1 VPVRLNRYLA
11 SAGVGSRRAV
21 DELIRD
27 ARVTVNGAV
36 AELGTSVGEDDEV
49 CVDGR
54 PVSAERQAWVLL
66 HKPAGVV
73 TTAND
78 PQRRPTVLDLVGS
91 PLRLF
96 PVGRLDMDTTGAL
109 LLTNDGLLA
118 HRLMHPSH
126 EVDKVYVAE
135 VEGRPDAAALAR
147 LRSGIELDDG
157 PTAPAQVRELAP
169 GRIELRI
176 HEGRNRQVR
185 RMCDAVGHPVL
196 RLVRTRIG
204 PLHDRRLQPG
214 DWRPLSVGEVRRLY
228 EAATPDDGNSPGAE
242 NPPG

>member
-1 VPVRLNRYLA
+1 
-11 SAGVGSRRAV
+11 V

-27 ARVTVNGAV
+27 ARVTINGTV
-36 AELGTSVGEDDEV
+36 AELGAAVGDGDEV
-49 CVDGR
+49 CLDGR
-54 PVSAERQAWVLL
+54 PVNAERQASVLL

-73 TTAND
+73 TTAHD
-78 PQRRPTVLDLVGS
+78 PQGRRTVLDLVGS

-96 PVGRLDMDTTGAL
+96 QVGRLDMDTTGAL

-135 VEGRPDAAALAR
+135 VEGRPDAAALER

-185 RMCDAVGHPVL
+185 RMCEAVGHPVVHLHRSAYAGLTVDGLAPGRWRELEPAELDRL
-196 RLVRTRIG
+196 RN
-204 PLHDRRLQPG
+204 
-214 DWRPLSVGEVRRLY
+214 
-228 EAATPDDGNSPGAE
+228 A
-242 NPPG
+242 